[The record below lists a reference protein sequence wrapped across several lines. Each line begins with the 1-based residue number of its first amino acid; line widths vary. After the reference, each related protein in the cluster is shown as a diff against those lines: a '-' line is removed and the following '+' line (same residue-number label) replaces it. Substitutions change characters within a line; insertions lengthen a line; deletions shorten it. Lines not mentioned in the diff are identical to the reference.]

1 MTDTQKSNINIAIVL
16 GTLVVALV
24 VSFYFLRKVA

>member
-1 MTDTQKSNINIAIVL
+1 MTDSQKSNINIAIVL
-16 GTLVVALV
+16 GALVVALV

>member
-1 MTDTQKSNINIAIVL
+1 MSTPTKIVL

-24 VSFYFLRKVA
+24 IGGGLIGGLILA